1 MVFPTSPRLIF
12 DHNPLQEVI
21 WQLRFP
27 KILSIATK
35 PPADFQERIRQRY
48 PLYEA
53 QSGIGL
59 PAEIATAISQA
70 GIQIE
75 SGINHRFRTADG
87 SVVVSL
93 ADEFVSV
100 STGQYR
106 EWKELR
112 SHIDVAFKA
121 LSEVYEPP
129 FFSRVGLRYV
139 NLIKRSALNLQN
151 IPWSKLINAEWLGPL
166 AREELNAN
174 VKEFKATTAIQL
186 GDEAGMAKV
195 RFGLENLDTF
205 RIDSDFF
212 LQGQINGQKATSII
226 DDFNKAIG
234 NLFRAAI
241 REPLRD
247 ALGPKRAD

>member
-1 MVFPTSPRLIF
+1 MVFPKSPRLIF
-12 DHNPLQEVI
+12 DNNPLREVI

-27 KILSIATK
+27 KILSIAAK
-35 PPADFQERIRQRY
+35 SPVDFQERIRQRY

-53 QSGIGL
+53 QSGL

-75 SGINHRFRTADG
+75 SGISHRFRTADG
-87 SVVVSL
+87 SVIVTL

-100 STGQYR
+100 STGRYR

-112 SHIDVAFKA
+112 LHIDVAFNA
-121 LSEVYEPP
+121 LCEVYKPS

-139 NLIKRSALNLQN
+139 NLIERSALKLQDV
-151 IPWSKLINAEWLGPL
+151 PWDKLINAEWLGPL
-166 AREELNAN
+166 ARQELNAH
-174 VKEFKATTAIQL
+174 VKEFKAGTAIQL
-186 GDEAGMAKV
+186 GKETGVAKI

-212 LQGQINGQKATSII
+212 LEGQINGQKAAGII
-226 DDFNKAIG
+226 DDFNEAIG
-234 NLFRAAI
+234 NLFRSAI